1 MVKQQC
7 IMVIWSSASTCNGD
21 TTLAITAIN
30 NLFSDIKGFHK
41 EKLVIQG
48 KIWKQSEL
56 EMFLSKKIF
65 GPNAVDSV
73 KEERHYAG
81 SKRAKNGIL
90 VKTSDYSL

>member
-1 MVKQQC
+1 
-7 IMVIWSSASTCNGD
+7 MVIWSSASTCNGD

-56 EMFLSKKIF
+56 EMFLLKNKFLVQMLWILLRK
-65 GPNAVDSV
+65 NAIMPAA
-73 KEERHYAG
+73 KEQKMEF
-81 SKRAKNGIL
+81 L
-90 VKTSDYSL
+90 

>member
-1 MVKQQC
+1 
-7 IMVIWSSASTCNGD
+7 MVIWSSASTCNGD

-56 EMFLSKKIF
+56 EMFLLKKKFLVQMLWILLRK
-65 GPNAVDSV
+65 NAIMSAA
-73 KEERHYAG
+73 KEQKMEF
-81 SKRAKNGIL
+81 L
-90 VKTSDYSL
+90 

>member
-1 MVKQQC
+1 
-7 IMVIWSSASTCNGD
+7 MVIWSSASTCNGD

-56 EMFLSKKIF
+56 EMFLLKKKFLVQMLWILLRKKAIM
-65 GPNAVDSV
+65 PAA
-73 KEERHYAG
+73 KEQKMEF
-81 SKRAKNGIL
+81 L
-90 VKTSDYSL
+90 

>member
-1 MVKQQC
+1 
-7 IMVIWSSASTCNGD
+7 MVIWSSASTCNGD

-56 EMFLSKKIF
+56 EMFLLKKKF
-65 GPNAVDSV
+65 LVQMLWNLLRKNAIMPAA
-73 KEERHYAG
+73 KEQKMEF
-81 SKRAKNGIL
+81 L
-90 VKTSDYSL
+90 

>member
-1 MVKQQC
+1 
-7 IMVIWSSASTCNGD
+7 MVIWSSASTSNGD

-56 EMFLSKKIF
+56 EMFLLKKKFLVQMLWILLRK
-65 GPNAVDSV
+65 NAIMPAA
-73 KEERHYAG
+73 KEQKMEF
-81 SKRAKNGIL
+81 L
-90 VKTSDYSL
+90 

>member
-56 EMFLSKKIF
+56 EMFLLKKKFLVQMLWILLRK
-65 GPNAVDSV
+65 NAIMPAA
-73 KEERHYAG
+73 KEQKMEF
-81 SKRAKNGIL
+81 L
-90 VKTSDYSL
+90 

>member
-1 MVKQQC
+1 
-7 IMVIWSSASTCNGD
+7 MVIWSSASTCNGD

-56 EMFLSKKIF
+56 EMFLLKKKFLVQMLWILLRK
-65 GPNAVDSV
+65 NAIMSAE
-73 KEERHYAG
+73 KEQKMEF
-81 SKRAKNGIL
+81 L
-90 VKTSDYSL
+90 